1 MKKSFLLI
9 PALALLSCGGGSG
22 NQSQNADSTSID
34 GRDAINR
41 VSTENADVNKQIWD
55 LLVSKGNS
63 DIMFDDS
70 EFENYKTDDGVNVQ
84 MEGMELSNY
93 FAYKYFPLKDGS
105 FKVYETSA
113 DFFWHGDGED
123 SFSFNSYIFKDGKL
137 EPTALEPDLKK
148 IVDRGFDAA
157 DDKRNLFCDNGIFFG
172 YSKIFFA
179 WDGEKMVRSKSEEQI
194 KYEQQPPYDVD
205 NNNGQFVDT
214 LKPTL
219 IVMSGEGYKAL
230 QEYARYDGRGRIIE
244 YGCITGQFDYEG
256 YVRMFKLFYNG
267 DKIDSIQWKEVYSGA
282 ADKQID
288 NIFKK
293 GVSIYDRI
301 TGNDIGYSHPTDT
314 KITDLDPTSIK
325 SMRKYADTKNDI
337 LCREFGRVYD
347 FSEIKWDKQ
356 EYDIFGNIESSEFKE
371 TIGEEYDSYKIK
383 YTKQAD
389 QTIMK
394 ITRKFRQEGEEDLYE
409 GEQSYTLTQN
419 YLRTDVNPYF

>member
-41 VSTENADVNKQIWD
+41 VSTVPPDVNKQIWD
-55 LLVSKGNS
+55 LLVSKSNS
-63 DIMFDDS
+63 EIMFDDS

-84 MEGMELSNY
+84 MEGMELSDY
-93 FAYKYFPLKDGS
+93 FAYKFFPLKDGS
-105 FKVYETSA
+105 VKVYVLES

-123 SFSFNSYIFKDGKL
+123 RFSFNSYIFKDGKL
-137 EPTALEPDLKK
+137 EPTPLEPDLKK
-148 IVDRGFDAA
+148 IVDKAFYA
-157 DDKRNLFCDNGIFFG
+157 DDKRNLFCDKGILFG

-194 KYEQQPPYDVD
+194 KYEQQPPYDVV
-205 NNNGQFVDT
+205 NTYGQYVDT
-214 LKPTL
+214 LKPIL
-219 IVMSGEGYKAL
+219 IVMSDEGYQSL
-230 QEYARYDGRGRIIE
+230 QEYARYDGRGRIVE

-293 GVSIYDRI
+293 GVSVYDCI
-301 TGNDIGYSHPTDT
+301 TGDEIGYSRPTDT
-314 KITDLDPTSIK
+314 QITDLDPTSIK
-325 SMRKYADTKNDI
+325 SMRKYADSKNDI
-337 LCREFGRVYD
+337 LCREFGRIYD

-356 EYDIFGNIESSEFKE
+356 QRDNDGRLISSEFKQ
-371 TIGEEYDSYKIK
+371 TSGQEYDSYKIK
-383 YTKQAD
+383 YTNKLD

-394 ITRKFRQEGEEDLYE
+394 ITRKFRQEEEE
-409 GEQSYTLTQN
+409 GGFFENEFSYTLTQK
-419 YLRTDVNPYF
+419 YLNTDVNPE